1 MDVMA
6 GVNCDGSIWVNLG
19 RSEDSKSGLSV
30 EAEASIVDMVRAVV
44 DEEGQ
49 EMLLLL
55 EVPRVESGE
64 AAA

>member
-1 MDVMA
+1 MA

-30 EAEASIVDMVRAVV
+30 EVEAASMVDMVRAVV

-49 EMLLLL
+49 EMLLL